1 MIKPLEEPSIFP
13 LNLILFSVGRLFF
26 GAIASQIKRV
36 DSYPI
41 SDNSSSKF
49 AIDTSNIG
57 SARRVCDAIS
67 GLDSK
72 TSQDCRT
79 NLIVNLTN
87 NQECSLS
94 VSSIEDVIC
103 VNQSDI
109 FPFPPIIEPFAIKQG
124 LWAVL
129 LRDDRLYLLVDF
141 K

>member
-13 LNLILFSVGRLFF
+13 LTLILFSVGRLFF

-36 DSYPI
+36 DSCPI
-41 SDNSSSKF
+41 SDNSSKF
-49 AIDTSNIG
+49 AIDPSNIG
-57 SARRVCDAIS
+57 SVRRVCDAIS

-72 TSQDCRT
+72 TSQDYRT
-79 NLIVNLTN
+79 NIIVNLTN